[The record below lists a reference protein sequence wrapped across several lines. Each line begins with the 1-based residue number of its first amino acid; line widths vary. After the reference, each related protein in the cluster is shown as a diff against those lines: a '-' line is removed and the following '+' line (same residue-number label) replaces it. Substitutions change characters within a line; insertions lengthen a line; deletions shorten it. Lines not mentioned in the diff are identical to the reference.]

1 MVDLRIVFAVVWFG
15 LQIGLVATAG
25 RRADGA
31 FGFRMFPEASTMKVS
46 LFREVADGRRVHV
59 ENGLWT
65 DATHRRHFDWFERVR
80 YWRLDAEMNAG
91 YGSAAQLDRLQHALD
106 DVASHLDGDIE
117 TRRLVAEAMVR
128 RNGREP
134 VLHTLVSH
142 ERELP

>member
-1 MVDLRIVFAVVWFG
+1 MADLRIVFAVVWIG

-25 RRADGA
+25 RRPDGA
-31 FGFRMFPEASTMKVS
+31 FGYRMFPEASTIKVVLS
-46 LFREVADGRRVHV
+46 RELADGRRVHV

-65 DATHRRHFDWFERVR
+65 DATHRRHFDWFERVP
-80 YWRLDAEMNAG
+80 YWRLDAEMNAS

-117 TRRLVAEAMVR
+117 TRRLVAEVMVR